1 MLNMTPPEV
10 TPVKRFPGVSRP
22 SSTPSTALAEETPPA
37 DGAAERECSTHEAV
51 AAVIFMGQLF
61 SLIPIVGYARS
72 TDPRDVRMRLRSVQ
86 FVYGCVTLFIML
98 TLIIMLCVHTAHEPS
113 FGVQQATSLVY
124 YAIIVFFMVELMLL
138 ARNWSQI
145 MGRWYTDEAP
155 FRTDPYRPPSR
166 TLPFRRK
173 VHLIAFGVMF
183 LAFVE
188 DTLNFVSA
196 YRLNELHIRYC
207 PHTAGFWK
215 NFFHREHPYVLRV
228 IPYHPVVGWTIELTM
243 RIAKFT
249 WHYVDVFIICLSLGL
264 QRRFVQF
271 NERLERLDG
280 QPQSQGVWRALRLD
294 YVRLSELVTFVD
306 ERFSKLILFCCA
318 NDMFFITVQLFNSFD
333 LKPTT
338 VTTVYFWY
346 SLGFLI
352 GRCFLMLFVVSSISR
367 ASEKPLETLRR
378 FPSTNWNL
386 DLRRL
391 CDAVA
396 TSENA
401 LSGKRFFF
409 VRRPLILAM
418 AGTIITYELVLL
430 DQVKKTPDTTRDCN
444 F

>member
-1 MLNMTPPEV
+1 MQNLTPAE
-10 TPVKRFPGVSRP
+10 RFPSVRSMARP
-22 SSTPSTALAEETPPA
+22 PSTPSTALAEEPA
-37 DGAAERECSTHEAV
+37 TKADREQECSTHEAM
-51 AAVIFMGQLF
+51 AAVIFMGQVF
-61 SLIPIVGYARS
+61 SLMPIAGYGPAS
-72 TDPRDVRMRLRSVQ
+72 DPRNVTMRFLSVR
-86 FVYGCVTLFIML
+86 FVYGCVTLLIML
-98 TLIIMLCVHTAHEPS
+98 TLIAMLGAYTAEQSS
-113 FGVQQATSLVY
+113 FGVQQASSMAY

-138 ARNWSQI
+138 ARNWSKI
-145 MGRWYTDEAP
+145 MGRWYVDELP
-155 FRTDPYRPPSR
+155 FRSAPYRPPASK
-166 TLPFRRK
+166 LPFHRK
-173 VHLIAFGVMF
+173 VPLIAFSVMF
-183 LAFVE
+183 LAFLE
-188 DTLNFVSA
+188 DTLNFLSA
-196 YRLNELHIRYC
+196 YKLNELHIRYC
-207 PHTAGFWK
+207 PHRSGFWK

-228 IPYHPVVGWTIELTM
+228 IPYHAVLGWTIELTM

-280 QPQSQGVWRALRLD
+280 QPQSQTVWRGLRLD
-294 YVRLSELVTFVD
+294 FVRLTELVTFVD
-306 ERFSKLILFCCA
+306 ERFSKLILFSCA

-352 GRCFLMLFVVSSISR
+352 CRCFLMLFVVSSISR
-367 ASEKPLETLRR
+367 ASERPLETLRR

-409 VRRPLILAM
+409 IRRPLILAM

-430 DQVKKTPDTTRDCN
+430 DQVKKIPDTTKDCT

>member
-1 MLNMTPPEV
+1 MTPPEV
-10 TPVKRFPGVSRP
+10 TPVKRGSSVTRHP
-22 SSTPSTALAEETPPA
+22 STPSTALAEEPPA
-37 DGAAERECSTHEAV
+37 DGTLDRDCSTHEAL
-51 AAVIFMGQLF
+51 AGVIFIGQVF
-61 SLIPIVGYARS
+61 SLLPIVGYTR
-72 TDPRDVRMRLRSVQ
+72 TNDPRNVRMPVRSAR
-86 FVYGCVTLFIML
+86 FVYGCVTLFLMMTLFIML
-98 TLIIMLCVHTAHEPS
+98 SVQTAHQPS

-138 ARNWSQI
+138 ARNWAHI
-145 MGRWYTDEAP
+145 MGRWHTDEEP
-155 FRTDPYRPPSR
+155 FRSAPYRPPSGS
-166 TLPFRRK
+166 LPFRRK
-173 VHLIAFGVMF
+173 VHLIAFSIIFFAF
-183 LAFVE
+183 LE
-188 DTLNFVSA
+188 DTLNFVSV
-196 YRLNELHIRYC
+196 YQLNELHIRYC
-207 PHTAGFWK
+207 PHRDGFWK
-215 NFFHREHPYVLRV
+215 NFFHREHPYVLRI
-228 IPYHPVVGWTIELTM
+228 IPYHPVVGWLIELTM
-243 RIAKFT
+243 RVAKFT

-280 QPQSQGVWRALRLD
+280 QPQPQAVWRALRLD
-294 YVRLSELVTFVD
+294 FVRLTELVTFVD
-306 ERFSKLILFCCA
+306 EHFSKLILFCCA

-346 SLGFLI
+346 SLGFVM
-352 GRCFLMLFVVSSISR
+352 GRCFIMLFVVSSISR
-367 ASEKPLETLRR
+367 ASERPLETLRR

-409 VRRPLILAM
+409 IRRPLILAM

-430 DQVKKTPDTTRDCN
+430 DQVKKTPDTTKDCT

>member
-1 MLNMTPPEV
+1 MTPDD
-10 TPVKRFPGVSRP
+10 RFPGVRSSARP
-22 SSTPSTALAEETPPA
+22 PSTPSTALAAETPA
-37 DGAAERECSTHEAV
+37 KGAGNRECSTHEAL
-51 AAVIFMGQLF
+51 AAVIFVGQLF
-61 SLIPIVGYARS
+61 SLVPITGYGRNS
-72 TDPRDVRMRLRSVQ
+72 DPRTVRMRYRSVQ
-86 FVYGCVTLFIML
+86 FVYGCVTLGLML
-98 TLIIMLCVHTAHEPS
+98 TLIAMLAAYTVDQPS
-113 FGVQQATSLVY
+113 FGVQEASSLVY

-138 ARNWSQI
+138 ARNWCNI
-145 MGRWYTDEAP
+145 MGRWYVDE
-155 FRTDPYRPPSR
+155 
-166 TLPFRRK
+166 LPFRSEPYQPPARSLPFHHK
-173 VHLIAFGVMF
+173 VRLIAFSVMF
-183 LAFVE
+183 FAFVE
-188 DTLNFVSA
+188 DTLNFLSA
-196 YRLNELHIRYC
+196 YKLNELHIRYC
-207 PHTAGFWK
+207 PHRSGFWK
-215 NFFHREHPYVLRV
+215 NFFHREHPYVLRA
-228 IPYHPVVGWTIELTM
+228 IPYHAVLGWTIELTM

-271 NERLERLDG
+271 NERLERLEG
-280 QPQSQGVWRALRLD
+280 QPQTQGVWRGLRLD
-294 YVRLSELVTFVD
+294 FVRLSELVTFVD
-306 ERFSKLILFCCA
+306 ERFSKLILFSCA

-338 VTTVYFWY
+338 VTTIYFWY

-352 GRCFLMLFVVSSISR
+352 CRCFLMLFVVSSISR
-367 ASEKPLETLRR
+367 ASERPLETLRR
-378 FPSTNWNL
+378 FPSSNWNL

-430 DQVKKTPDTTRDCN
+430 DQVKKTPDTTRDCT

>member
-1 MLNMTPPEV
+1 MSTMNPMERYPSTRSLTRPP
-10 TPVKRFPGVSRP
+10 
-22 SSTPSTALAEETPPA
+22 STPSTALAEEPTGK
-37 DGAAERECSTHEAV
+37 GAKGRECSIHEAL

-61 SLIPIVGYARS
+61 SLMPITGYGPAS
-72 TDPRDVRMRLRSVQ
+72 DPRTVTIRYRSVR
-86 FVYGCVTLFIML
+86 FVYGMVTLFLML
-98 TLIIMLCVHTAHEPS
+98 SLVVMLCAYTVDQTS
-113 FGVQQATSLVY
+113 FGVQQASSLVY
-124 YAIIVFFMVELMLL
+124 YVIIVFFMVELMLL
-138 ARNWSQI
+138 ARNWSHI
-145 MGRWYTDEAP
+145 MGRWYVDE
-155 FRTDPYRPPSR
+155 
-166 TLPFRRK
+166 LPFRSEPYQPPAGRLPFHRK

-183 LAFVE
+183 FAFLE
-188 DTLNFVSA
+188 DTLNFLSA

-207 PHTAGFWK
+207 PHRSGFWK
-215 NFFHREHPYVLRV
+215 NFFHREHPYVLRI
-228 IPYHPVVGWTIELTM
+228 IPYHAVLGWTIELTM

-280 QPQSQGVWRALRLD
+280 QPQSQSVWRGLRLD
-294 YVRLSELVTFVD
+294 FVRLSELVAFVD
-306 ERFSKLILFCCA
+306 ERFSKLILFSCA

-352 GRCFLMLFVVSSISR
+352 CRCFLMLFVVSSVSR
-367 ASEKPLETLRR
+367 ASERPLETLRR
-378 FPSTNWNL
+378 FPSSNWNL

-430 DQVKKTPDTTRDCN
+430 DQVKKIPDTTKDCT